1 LIDETGEPIGEENTI
16 VLAVQSVM
24 SYAAENHLE
33 MNLTAVV
40 NHSTTQG
47 VEFIAGKY
55 GGKVERS
62 AVGEINVVKKMIA
75 TGAIIGGE
83 GSGGVILPE
92 CHYGRDSLVGIA
104 LILSLIARS
113 DSTLRTLRSAIPN
126 YQMVKD
132 KFHFEGDF
140 SELAD
145 KVKNIFDNCK
155 IIEEDGL
162 KFIFSN
168 AWVQIRKSNTEPIV
182 RIIAEGE
189 DMDFVYIL
197 INKIKENL

>member
-1 LIDETGEPIGEENTI
+1 
-16 VLAVQSVM
+16 
-24 SYAAENHLE
+24 

-47 VEFIAGKY
+47 VEYIAGKY

-62 AVGEINVVKKMIA
+62 SVGEINVVKKMIT
-75 TGAIIGGE
+75 TGAVIGGE

-113 DSTLRTLRSAIPN
+113 GKSLRELRDEIPN
-126 YQMVKD
+126 YSMIKD

-140 SELAD
+140 SDLSV
-145 KVKNIFDNCK
+145 KVKSIFENCQ
-155 IIEEDGL
+155 IIEEDGM
-162 KFIFSN
+162 KFIFTDS
-168 AWVQIRKSNTEPIV
+168 WLQIRKSNTEPIV
-182 RIIAEGE
+182 RIIAEGVNPDE
-189 DMDFVYIL
+189 IAEL
-197 INKIKENL
+197 ISKVKNAVS